1 VTDAAAATRRPW
13 WRSSGLVVFV
23 VASAYACVVTY
34 PLVFNLGSM
43 IYGYPGDATGT
54 VATYEFWAQALR
66 QHQSIFENN
75 VWGAPY
81 GAGWQAVPFAVS
93 SVVALAPLSAVFGGI
108 GAYNLEVLASFPLTA
123 WTTYLVARRFGC
135 RSLGAAFAGLAFAF
149 IPYHIEKAQGHA
161 GQTHMELFSATLLFL
176 VRWRQSGSRW
186 NLAGA
191 GVVAGITLWIDY
203 YFAFIDA
210 FLVATF
216 FAASFLYGR
225 AGESW
230 LPRLRTHVV
239 AGLILG
245 LTTVAFVPVTVLVA
259 ERGSLA
265 SSLTAQTASFNQSL
279 AQIRVYSSRPLEFLL
294 PYHANPLVP
303 KQVVDYE
310 ISRLHSS
317 NFTEQS
323 LFIGYVVMAL
333 AALWV
338 LARWR
343 RFETVLLL
351 AIGIVGFMVSLP
363 PGINFHGYVIPTPSL
378 LLNPFF
384 PIFRVYARFGILVLL
399 GAAVLAGLGLTLA
412 QERLRGRAAL
422 LLAIPFV
429 LTALEFNSI
438 PPTHVLRI
446 LPAPAAYQWLETQPT
461 GILVEYPLAASTP
474 QTEEIQTH
482 QYELYQ
488 PVHGHPIFN
497 GATTASQAYILYPGL
512 EPYYGPG
519 VAGALRSIGV
529 RYVFVHRNEYLQDG
543 YLLPHDVPTLTFIQT
558 MSGTDIYEVT

>member
-1 VTDAAAATRRPW
+1 
-13 WRSSGLVVFV
+13 
-23 VASAYACVVTY
+23 VVTY
-34 PLVFNLGSM
+34 PVVFNLGSM

-75 VWGAPY
+75 LWGAPY
-81 GAGWQAVPFAVS
+81 GAGWQAVPFAVIS
-93 SVVALAPLSAVFGGI
+93 LALASLSALLGGI

-135 RSLGAAFAGLAFAF
+135 RPLAAAFAGLAFAF

-161 GQTHMELFSATLLFL
+161 GQTHTELFSATLLFL
-176 VRWRQSGSRW
+176 MRWRQGGSRW

-191 GVVAGITLWIDY
+191 GTVAGVTLWIDY

-216 FAASFLYGR
+216 FAASFLRGKG
-225 AGESW
+225 GESW
-230 LPRLRTHVV
+230 WPRLRTHVV
-239 AGLILG
+239 AALILG
-245 LTTVAFVPVTVLVA
+245 LATAAFVPVTVLVA

-265 SSLTAQTASFNQSL
+265 GSLAAQTASFNQSL
-279 AQIRVYSSRPLEFLL
+279 AEVRVYSSRPFEFLL

-303 KQVVDYE
+303 KRVVDYE
-310 ISRLHSS
+310 TSRLHSS

-323 LFIGYVVMAL
+323 LFIGYTVMVL

-338 LARWR
+338 LVAWR
-343 RFETVLLL
+343 RFETIVLL
-351 AIGIVGFMVSLP
+351 AIGAVGFLVSLP
-363 PGINFHGYVIPTPSL
+363 PGLNFNHYVVPTPSL
-378 LLNPFF
+378 LLNPVF

-399 GAAVLAGLGLTLA
+399 GAAILAGLGLSWA
-412 QERLRGRAAL
+412 QERLRRRAAL
-422 LLAIPFV
+422 LLAVPFF
-429 LTALEFNSI
+429 LTALEFNSL

-446 LPAPAAYQWLETQPT
+446 LPAPAAYQWLAAQPA

-474 QTEEIQTH
+474 QTQEIQTH

-519 VAGALRSIGV
+519 VAGALLSIGI
-529 RYVFVHRNEYLQDG
+529 RYVFVHRDEYKQDG
-543 YLLPHDVPTLTFIQT
+543 YSLPHDVPGLTYVQT
-558 MSGTDIYEVT
+558 MSGVDVYEVT